1 MFESDKRK
9 LEDLRSKNPEVVDKR
24 FDQFIKQLDYEIDNK
39 VKDKVDFLGRLGI
52 NENRDILYMVIIYL
66 AIIIY
71 GTYLLVP
78 NYVDNLGLL
87 FFGMVFFIAGIQIG
101 FGKETRGFGLIF
113 VFSHGGTGLGCII
126 ASLLINRF
134 DFNKISDLSANLRLY
149 ILITIGIL
157 IIAIIAMV
165 IYNLSD
171 TLSIRKYNKVIIL
184 LLFAAVIFLV
194 GMLPVFN
201 F

>member
-24 FDQFIKQLDYEIDNK
+24 FDQFIKELDYEVDNDGNNK
-39 VKDKVDFLGRLGI
+39 TDFLSKLGI
-52 NENRDILYMVIIYL
+52 NRNRDILYMVIIYL
-66 AIIIY
+66 AITIY
-71 GTYLLVP
+71 GAYLLVP
-78 NYVDNLGLL
+78 DYMDNLGLL

-126 ASLLINRF
+126 ASLLTERF
-134 DFNKISDLSANLRLY
+134 DFDKLSDLSSNLKLY
-149 ILITIGIL
+149 IIITIAIL
-157 IIAIIAMV
+157 IIAILGMV
-165 IYNLSD
+165 VYNISD
-171 TLSIRKYNKVIIL
+171 TLNKRKYNKVIIL

-194 GMLPVFN
+194 GMLPVLN

>member
-126 ASLLINRF
+126 TSLLINRF

-171 TLSIRKYNKVIIL
+171 ILSWRKYNKVIIL

>member
-113 VFSHGGTGLGCII
+113 VFSHGGTGLGCVI
-126 ASLLINRF
+126 ASLLNERF

-157 IIAIIAMV
+157 IIAILGMV
-165 IYNLSD
+165 VYNLSD